1 MPRYKLVNGE
11 RIQLTA
17 EEEAQRDQEESD
29 WEASAFDRA
38 IADLRQRRN
47 ALLSSTDF
55 YGLSDVTMSDEMKQY
70 RKDLRDITEGLTTEE
85 QAWENGAFDRAIAD
99 LRLRRNALLS
109 ATDFYALSD
118 VTMSDEM
125 KQYRQDLRDITEGL
139 TTEEQVKAVEFPT
152 KP

>member
-17 EEEAQRDQEESD
+17 EEEAQRDQEEAD
-29 WEASAFDRA
+29 WEA
-38 IADLRQRRN
+38 
-47 ALLSSTDF
+47 
-55 YGLSDVTMSDEMKQY
+55 
-70 RKDLRDITEGLTTEE
+70 
-85 QAWENGAFDRAIAD
+85 GAFDRAIAS
-99 LRLRRNALLS
+99 LRQDRNNKLAE
-109 ATDFYALSD
+109 TDFYALSD

-139 TTEEQVKAVEFPT
+139 TTEEQVKSVEFPT

>member
-17 EEEAQRDQEESD
+17 EEEAQRDQEEAE
-29 WEASAFDRA
+29 WEAGKFDRA
-38 IADLRQRRN
+38 IASLRQDRN
-47 ALLSSTDF
+47 NKLA
-55 YGLSDVTMSDEMKQY
+55 E
-70 RKDLRDITEGLTTEE
+70 
-85 QAWENGAFDRAIAD
+85 
-99 LRLRRNALLS
+99 
-109 ATDFYALSD
+109 TDFYALSD

-139 TTEEQVKAVEFPT
+139 TTEEQVKSVEFPT

>member
-17 EEEAQRDQEESD
+17 EEEAQRDQEEAD
-29 WEASAFDRA
+29 W
-38 IADLRQRRN
+38 N
-47 ALLSSTDF
+47 A
-55 YGLSDVTMSDEMKQY
+55 
-70 RKDLRDITEGLTTEE
+70 
-85 QAWENGAFDRAIAD
+85 GAFDRAMSN
-99 LRLRRNALLS
+99 LRQDRNRKLAE
-109 ATDFYALSD
+109 TDFYALSD

-139 TTEEQVKAVEFPT
+139 STKEEVEAVEFPT

>member
-1 MPRYKLVNGE
+1 MSRYKLVNGE

-17 EEEAQRDQEESD
+17 EEEAQRDQEEAD
-29 WEASAFDRA
+29 WNAGAFDRA
-38 IADLRQRRN
+38 IADLRQ
-47 ALLSSTDF
+47 
-55 YGLSDVTMSDEMKQY
+55 
-70 RKDLRDITEGLTTEE
+70 
-85 QAWENGAFDRAIAD
+85 
-99 LRLRRNALLS
+99 RRNALLS

-139 TTEEQVKAVEFPT
+139 STKAQVEAKEFPA

>member
-17 EEEAQRDQEESD
+17 EEEAQRDKEEAD
-29 WEASAFDRA
+29 WEAGAFDRV

-55 YGLSDVTMSDEMKQY
+55 Y
-70 RKDLRDITEGLTTEE
+70 
-85 QAWENGAFDRAIAD
+85 
-99 LRLRRNALLS
+99 
-109 ATDFYALSD
+109 ALSD
-118 VTMSDEM
+118 VTMSDDM
-125 KQYRQDLRDITEGL
+125 KTYRQNLRDLPAGKDTVAKCENA
-139 TTEEQVKAVEFPT
+139 TWPT

>member
-38 IADLRQRRN
+38 IASLRQDRN
-47 ALLSSTDF
+47 NKLA
-55 YGLSDVTMSDEMKQY
+55 E
-70 RKDLRDITEGLTTEE
+70 
-85 QAWENGAFDRAIAD
+85 
-99 LRLRRNALLS
+99 
-109 ATDFYALSD
+109 TDFYALSD

-125 KQYRQDLRDITEGL
+125 KDYRQQLRDITEGL
-139 TTEEQVKAVEFPT
+139 TTEEQVKAVEFPA